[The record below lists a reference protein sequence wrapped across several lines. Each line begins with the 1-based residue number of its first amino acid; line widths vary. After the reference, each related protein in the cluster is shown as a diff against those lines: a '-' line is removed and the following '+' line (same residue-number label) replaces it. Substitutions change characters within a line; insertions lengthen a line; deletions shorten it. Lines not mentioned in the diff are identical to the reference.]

1 MMRPIGHFL
10 AEFRPEGAPPPLAA
24 FPVLEAPDFSIDGDG
39 GMPDFDAGPA
49 TMLDDLAAFD
59 LAPAAGLLEPPA
71 EPAPDLEAA
80 LAARDAAHEAALA
93 EARSRWAAEEGAT
106 LAERL
111 AAAFADLETRLADAL
126 APLLEPF
133 LAHGA
138 RVKALEQLHTTLG
151 TLLGGSGEVRPVAVS
166 GPADLVA
173 ALRDSFGDR
182 PGVSFAEAEVSD
194 VAITLGDTRIRS
206 QLRAWA
212 RKLDSALGAPA

>member
-10 AEFRPEGAPPPLAA
+10 AEFRPEGAASPPPAA
-24 FPVLEAPDFSIDGDG
+24 LLSLDGPEPAADAFGLPDPDPWPIEAADTLEEPDLVPV
-39 GMPDFDAGPA
+39 
-49 TMLDDLAAFD
+49 
-59 LAPAAGLLEPPA
+59 AGLLEAPT

-93 EARSRWAAEEGAT
+93 EARARWAAEEGAT

-111 AAAFADLETRLADAL
+111 AAAFAGLEARLADAL
-126 APLLEPF
+126 APILEPF

-138 RVKALEQLHTTLG
+138 RVKALEQLHGTLG
-151 TLLGGSGEVRPVAVS
+151 TLLGGGETRPVAVS

-182 PGVSFAEAEVSD
+182 PGVSFTEADLPD
-194 VAITLGDTRIRS
+194 VTVTLGDTRIRS

-212 RKLDSALGAPA
+212 RKLDTALGATA